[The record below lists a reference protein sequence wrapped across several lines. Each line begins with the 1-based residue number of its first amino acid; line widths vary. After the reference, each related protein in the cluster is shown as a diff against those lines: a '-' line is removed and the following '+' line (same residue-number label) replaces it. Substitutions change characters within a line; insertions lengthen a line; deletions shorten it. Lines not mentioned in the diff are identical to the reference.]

1 MLQSTEHVYFSNYTY
16 SQLHNLV
23 LLIIECCDQ
32 PHKHHASIFDKYGDK
47 RFKRASHF
55 VQSGVSEYLTLPPII
70 QPPFPIS
77 MTRNSSSTMSTEPKL
92 HKADSHTKRP
102 YFHINTTVAKLSF
115 MPVWNR
121 VLNTRFQHSM
131 MAP

>member
-16 SQLHNLV
+16 SQLHSLV

-55 VQSGVSEYLTLPPII
+55 VQSELDRG
-70 QPPFPIS
+70 F
-77 MTRNSSSTMSTEPKL
+77 
-92 HKADSHTKRP
+92 
-102 YFHINTTVAKLSF
+102 
-115 MPVWNR
+115 R
-121 VLNTRFQHSM
+121 VLDVAANHPTSFSNFYDEKQQQYYEY
-131 MAP
+131 